1 LTAALAAALL
11 ALLAAASKPNVV
23 VRKNVAPTAPAPVAS
38 VRILDGTLERGRG
51 GAWRGA
57 DRDFRIS
64 PGESL
69 RTSADGAALLTFPWM
84 QILVGGG
91 AVVGLTPSTIL
102 SVTLERGRVQERA
115 TAGDILKVITAEGE
129 VRGRGDVVVTR
140 SEVSRETRVSALSG
154 WFRVRSPQGMVFL
167 DAGQGA
173 IVTAAGPPAIVELPA
188 PPTGLDP
195 GRDPRYVE
203 QGRAARLSWTG
214 SAPRYR
220 AHVLSLSGDETVLSR
235 EVQGSS
241 TLDVPGRW
249 LGTFQWRVSSIDAR
263 GVEGP
268 PSAPGLFC
276 VVET

>member
-1 LTAALAAALL
+1 LTAALAAAVL
-11 ALLAAASKPNVV
+11 ALAAAKPTVV
-23 VRKNVAPTAPAPVAS
+23 VRKPSVPAAPAPVAA
-38 VRILDGTLERGRG
+38 VRIVDGTLERGSG
-51 GAWRGA
+51 SSWRAA

-84 QILVGGG
+84 QILVGGD
-91 AVVGLTPSTIL
+91 AVVGLTPSTVL

-115 TAGDILKVITAEGE
+115 TAGDILKVVTAEGE

-140 SEVSRETRVSALSG
+140 SAGETRVSALSG
-154 WFRVRSPQGMVFL
+154 WFRVRSPRGMVSL
-167 DAGQGA
+167 EPGQGA
-173 IVTAAGPPAIVELPA
+173 VVTASAAPEIVDLPA

-195 GRDPRYVE
+195 GTDPRYVE
-203 QGRAARLSWTG
+203 QGHSTRLQWRG

-220 AHVLSLSGDETVLSR
+220 AHVLNLSGDEVVVAR
-235 EVQGSS
+235 DVEGS

-249 LGTFQWRVSSIDAR
+249 LGTYQWRVSSIDAR

-268 PSAPGLFC
+268 PSVAGLFC
-276 VVET
+276 VVEK

>member
-1 LTAALAAALL
+1 MTSALGVVLL
-11 ALLAAASKPNVV
+11 ALLAAANKPNVV
-23 VRKNVAPTAPAPVAS
+23 VRKPMPPPAPAPVAS
-38 VRILDGTLERGRG
+38 VRILDGTLQRGRG
-51 GAWRGA
+51 TSWRGA

-84 QILVGGG
+84 QILVGGD

-102 SVTLERGRVQERA
+102 SVTLDRGRVQERA

-140 SEVSRETRVSALSG
+140 SEVSAETRVSALSG
-154 WFRVRSPQGMVFL
+154 WFRVRSPRGLVSL
-167 DAGQGA
+167 EAGQGA
-173 IVTAAGPPAIVELPA
+173 IVTAAGPPEIVDLPA
-188 PPTGLDP
+188 SPTGLVPGSDP
-195 GRDPRYVE
+195 VYVE
-203 QGRAARLSWTG
+203 QGRSARLVWSG

-220 AHVLSLSGDETVLSR
+220 AHVLSLTGDEVVLSR
-235 EVQGSS
+235 EVEGEA
-241 TLDVPGRW
+241 LDVPGRW

-268 PSAPGLFC
+268 PSVPGLFC
-276 VVET
+276 VVEK

>member
-1 LTAALAAALL
+1 MTAALGAVLL
-11 ALLAAASKPNVV
+11 ALLAAAAKPSVV
-23 VRKNVAPTAPAPVAS
+23 VRKPVLPPAPAPVAS
-38 VRILDGTLERGRG
+38 VRILDGTLQRLRGPS
-51 GAWRGA
+51 WRA
-57 DRDFRIS
+57 AERDFRIS

-84 QILVGGG
+84 QILVGGD
-91 AVVGLTPSTIL
+91 AVVGLTPSAIL

-140 SEVSRETRVSALSG
+140 SDVTAETRVSVLSG
-154 WFRVRSPQGMVFL
+154 WFRVRSPRGMVSL

-173 IVTAAGPPAIVELPA
+173 IVTAGGRPQIVDLPA

-203 QGRAARLSWTG
+203 QGRPARLAWRG

-220 AHVLSLSGDETVLSR
+220 AHVLSLSGDEVVVSR
-235 EVQGSS
+235 EVEGEA
-241 TLDVPGRW
+241 LDVPGRW

-263 GVEGP
+263 GMEGP
-268 PSAPGLFC
+268 PSTPGLFC
-276 VVET
+276 VVEK

>member
-1 LTAALAAALL
+1 LTAALGAALL
-11 ALLAAASKPNVV
+11 ALLAAAPKPKVVLSKPVP
-23 VRKNVAPTAPAPVAS
+23 AAAPAPVAS
-38 VRILDGTLERGRG
+38 VRILDGTLQRGRG
-51 GAWRGA
+51 LAWRDA

-84 QILVGGG
+84 QILVGGD
-91 AVVGLTPSTIL
+91 AVVGLTPSTVL

-115 TAGDILKVITAEGE
+115 TAGDILKVVTAEGE

-140 SEVSRETRVSALSG
+140 SDVKAETRVSALSG
-154 WFRVRSPQGMVFL
+154 WFRVRSPRGMVSL

-173 IVTAAGPPAIVELPA
+173 IVTAAGTPEIVDLPA

-195 GRDPRYVE
+195 GSDPRYVE
-203 QGRAARLSWTG
+203 QGRSARLGWTG

-220 AHVLSLSGDETVLSR
+220 AQVLSLSGDETVLSR
-235 EVQGSS
+235 EVEGTS
-241 TLDVPGRW
+241 LEVPGRW
-249 LGTFQWRVSSIDAR
+249 LGTFRWRVSSIDAR

-268 PSAPGLFC
+268 PSVPGLFC
-276 VVET
+276 VVEK